1 MDAFMQFEAINAA
14 MRSGDLVAAEGLCRT
29 DLLVQPHDE
38 SLLLLLAVSLHLQQ
52 RIPEAI
58 VAYARLTE
66 LFPDK
71 GVYWANHATVLREGG
86 FLAEAEAGYRTAIEL
101 DPQNPIT
108 RVDLGLML
116 IERKDYLAAR
126 EMLLDAFDLD
136 RQLPLAR
143 VHGARACCL
152 CQDFNGAQDLLR
164 PWRQW
169 LLLNDDVLQLE
180 LAKILV
186 LLTDASGAQV
196 LLEDLVRRNEPYLEA
211 KFLLATVYERLNRLE
226 QANAL
231 LRSITLSVPV
241 LGPSDQ
247 QEMDHQ
253 LAKLALRAGD
263 LPTARSLLESSGPRY
278 VNDMAHFFELAETYD
293 KAVEPELAL
302 QALQTAHA
310 IQVEDLKIV
319 SPDYFTPEAPPLPAA
334 TPPQVSL
341 EGYQGWPN
349 LQAPDA
355 RYSPVFIVGF
365 PRSGT
370 TLLEQ
375 MLDAHPGL
383 QSMDEN
389 PFFNKLADKLRS
401 HDPRILQDLGVLQQ
415 RDADELRKLYLKMVC
430 ETIERNWDTQLVDK
444 NPLNMLWLPM
454 IHRLFPAGKF
464 IFALRHPCDVIL
476 SCYMQNFRASIL
488 GAATATIPRLAA
500 AYVQAMER
508 WLQDVETFKPDVLV
522 SRYEDLVADF
532 PRQVQRIAQF
542 LELDDATPMLAFDRH
557 ARGKEYIAT
566 PSYTQVIVPVNKK
579 GLNRW
584 KRYQKEFEPAWP
596 ILQPMLRH
604 WGYPTGIND

>member
-1 MDAFMQFEAINAA
+1 MQFDAINVAIQ
-14 MRSGDLVAAEGLCRT
+14 SGDLVAAEGLCRT
-29 DLLVQPHDE
+29 DLLTQPHDE
-38 SLLLLLAVSLHLQQ
+38 DLLSLLAITLHLQR

-58 VAYARLTE
+58 AAYADLTKRY
-66 LFPDK
+66 PDK
-71 GVYWANHATVLREGG
+71 GAYWANHATALREGG
-86 FLAEAEAGYRTAIEL
+86 FLAEAEAGYRTAIRL
-101 DPQNPIT
+101 DPQNPVT

-116 IERKDYLAAR
+116 IERKDYLSAR

-143 VHGARACCL
+143 VHSARACAL
-152 CQDFNGAQDLLR
+152 CQDFNGAQDLVR

-169 LLLNDDVLQLE
+169 LPLNDDVLQLE

-196 LLEDLVRRNEPYLEA
+196 LLEDLVRRNEPYLEG
-211 KFLLATVYERLNRLE
+211 KFLLASVYERLNRLE
-226 QANAL
+226 QADAV
-231 LRSITLSVPV
+231 LRAITLSAAA
-241 LGPSDQ
+241 LGSSEQ

-253 LAKLALRAGD
+253 RAKLALRAGD
-263 LPTARSLLESSGPRY
+263 LLSARSLLESSGPRHE
-278 VNDMAHFFELAETYD
+278 NDMAHFFELAETYD
-293 KAVEPELAL
+293 KAAEPEFAL
-302 QALQTAHA
+302 QALKAAHA

-319 SPDYFTPEAPPLPAA
+319 SPDFFTPEAPPLPAA
-334 TPPQVSL
+334 MPPQVSP
-341 EGYQGWPN
+341 ESYRHWPI

-355 RYSPVFIVGF
+355 RHSPVCIVGF

-375 MLDAHPGL
+375 MLDAHPAL

-389 PFFNKLADKLRS
+389 PFFNRLADKLRS

-454 IHRLFPAGKF
+454 IHRLFPAAKF

-476 SCYMQNFRASIL
+476 SCYMQNFRAGIL
-488 GAATATIPRLAA
+488 GAATSTIPRLAA

-508 WLQDVETFKPDVLV
+508 WLQDVETFKPDVLI
-522 SRYEDLVADF
+522 SRYEDLVTDF
-532 PRQVQRIAQF
+532 PQQVQRIAQF
-542 LELDDATPMLAFDRH
+542 LELDDAAPMLAFDRH

-604 WGYPTGIND
+604 WGYPTELTD